1 MTGRIFFNRV
11 EIFCLMRTGTFFIRI
26 AAKTRQIGQRSPSY
40 FNQLIG
46 SDQFREY
53 AELVRCRSILYCHAG
68 EKPASRGFQSSGF
81 RVALAIA
88 SLPGMTNPFLLVTAY
103 PLGA

>member
-53 AELVRCRSILYCHAG
+53 AELVRCQSILYCHAG
-68 EKPASRGFQSSGF
+68 ENIVMPVKNRHRGDFNLLDSGSRSLS
-81 RVALAIA
+81 LAC
-88 SLPGMTNPFLLVTAY
+88 PE
-103 PLGA
+103 